1 VVLWRC
7 YVVRT
12 TSTANTRAY
21 RCGHGDGR
29 LADFDPGLRMAV
41 ASGTVR
47 IEINELEEPSD
58 HVVPKINRLHQV
70 SFDDVLDVCESSD
83 HAVLNDDADRGL
95 RLLVRGRLRGRTVR
109 VILYPIDID
118 RGTWR
123 LATAF
128 FE

>member
-1 VVLWRC
+1 
-7 YVVRT
+7 
-12 TSTANTRAY
+12 
-21 RCGHGDGR
+21 
-29 LADFDPGLRMAV
+29 MAV

-58 HVVPKINRLHQV
+58 HVVAKINGLHQV
-70 SFDDVLDVCESSD
+70 SFDDVLDVCESPD

-118 RGTWR
+118 GGTWR
-123 LATAF
+123 LRPPGVVADQPCDQGF
-128 FE
+128 FFVSHHRKSDKVW

>member
-1 VVLWRC
+1 
-7 YVVRT
+7 
-12 TSTANTRAY
+12 
-21 RCGHGDGR
+21 
-29 LADFDPGLRMAV
+29 MAV

-58 HVVPKINRLHQV
+58 HVVPKINGLHQV
-70 SFDDVLDVCESSD
+70 SFDDVLDVCESPD

-123 LATAF
+123 LRPPEVVVRMACDQGF
-128 FE
+128 FFALDYRKGVEIW